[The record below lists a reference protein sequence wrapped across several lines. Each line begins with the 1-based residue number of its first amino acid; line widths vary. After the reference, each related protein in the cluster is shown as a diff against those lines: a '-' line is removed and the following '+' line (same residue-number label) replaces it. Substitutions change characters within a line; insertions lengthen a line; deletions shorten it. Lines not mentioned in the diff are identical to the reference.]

1 MNLIQ
6 KDLAE
11 KIDKVQEILKSKKVI
26 VALSG
31 GVDST
36 LVLLFAIKFA
46 SNVIPVFFNGPIFTQ
61 EDFNTANHLCKLL
74 KIQLEV
80 LDVNPIEVE
89 EFRKNPPN
97 RCYFCKKYIMS
108 ALSNIK
114 NEYNYDM
121 VIEGTNATEITGHRP
136 GYQALKE
143 LGIIS
148 PLLIAKFEKA
158 EIRKLIGYIK
168 DNLNTFIGPSFELN
182 ELHNLLEYIQNKPS
196 NPCLCSRIEYNIPID
211 RDILKMIEKAEH
223 YLKSTFKIALLRVR
237 YHNNNLARIEI
248 EKDKFA
254 IFMDINNSQKI
265 SQNLREIGFKY
276 ITIDLDGFRSGSFN

>member
-1 MNLIQ
+1 MDKELV
-6 KDLAE
+6 E
-11 KIDKVQEILKSKKVI
+11 KIDKVQELLKNKKVI

-36 LVLLFAIKFA
+36 LVLLFAIKFS

-61 EDFNTANHLCKLL
+61 EDFHTANHLCKLL
-74 KIQLEV
+74 KIQLEI
-80 LDVNPIEVE
+80 LDVNPLEVE
-89 EFRKNPPN
+89 EFRKNPPD
-97 RCYFCKKYIMS
+97 RCYFCKKFIMS

-121 VIEGTNATEITGHRP
+121 VIEGTNATEVKGHRP

-148 PLLIAKFEKA
+148 PLLIGEFEKP

-168 DNLNTFIGPSFELN
+168 DHLKDFLGVYFDQM
-182 ELHNLLEYIQNKPS
+182 ELHNLLEYIENKPS

-223 YLKSTFKIALLRVR
+223 YLKSTFKIEPLRVR
-237 YHNNNLARIEI
+237 YHKHNLARIEI
-248 EKDKFA
+248 EKDKFP
-254 IFMDINNSQKI
+254 IFMDNNNSAKI
-265 SQNLREIGFKY
+265 SEFFREIGFKY
-276 ITIDLDGFRSGSFN
+276 ITIDLDGFRSGSLN